1 VCGGWAID
9 LFVGEVTREHED
21 LEIGVFR
28 HHQHA
33 LRAHYRGWIHY
44 KSIGGWTPW
53 EEDEILELPIHQI
66 LFRPAGSPV
75 PDAWK
80 PNYEERQFF
89 LNEAEEGIWFSRRD
103 PRVILPVRL
112 LAQRNAVGIPIVAPE
127 VQLLYK
133 ARHAA
138 KKDDHDFELVSAHI
152 RGTRRAW
159 LREALELIHPG
170 HRWIQA
176 LP

>member
-1 VCGGWAID
+1 
-9 LFVGEVTREHED
+9 
-21 LEIGVFR
+21 
-28 HHQHA
+28 
-33 LRAHYRGWIHY
+33 
-44 KSIGGWTPW
+44 
-53 EEDEILELPIHQI
+53 
-66 LFRPAGSPV
+66 V

-138 KKDDHDFELVSAHI
+138 KKDQHDFELVQPHL
-152 RGTRRAW
+152 RGARRKW